1 MNRCGVMVI
10 RRNAPLGLPP
20 YEYRFPVACL
30 IGVSATIYDPDHMT
44 RSMYMQEHVSKSQFK
59 ARALELFREV
69 ESTGNPVIV
78 TDHGK
83 PAIEIRKYRD
93 RQRDPLAILKN
104 SVTEYAEPTEPVAD
118 DDWEALG

>member
-1 MNRCGVMVI
+1 
-10 RRNAPLGLPP
+10 
-20 YEYRFPVACL
+20 
-30 IGVSATIYDPDHMT
+30 
-44 RSMYMQEHVSKSQFK
+44 MYMQEHVSKSQFK

>member
-1 MNRCGVMVI
+1 
-10 RRNAPLGLPP
+10 
-20 YEYRFPVACL
+20 
-30 IGVSATIYDPDHMT
+30 
-44 RSMYMQEHVSKSQFK
+44 MQEEISKSQFK

-93 RQRDPLAILKN
+93 KQRDPLAILKG
-104 SVTEYAEPTEPVAD
+104 SVTEYTNPTEPVAD
-118 DDWEALG
+118 KDWEALG